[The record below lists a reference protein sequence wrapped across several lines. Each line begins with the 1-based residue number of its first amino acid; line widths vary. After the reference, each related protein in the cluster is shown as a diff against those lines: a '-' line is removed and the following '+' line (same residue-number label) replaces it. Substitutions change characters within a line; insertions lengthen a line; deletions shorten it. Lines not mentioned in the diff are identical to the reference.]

1 MLKII
6 KQWANIKTLI
16 IISIIRLIGSLN
28 FFGTSYAFDVEG
40 LGLGFNS
47 MIAGFL
53 EIISFI
59 VLSNYFINL
68 AVYIDR
74 IPRKKGIAGFYLL
87 VFLMGL
93 LFLFSFVK

>member
-1 MLKII
+1 M
-6 KQWANIKTLI
+6 
-16 IISIIRLIGSLN
+16 N

-87 VFLMGL
+87 VLLMGL